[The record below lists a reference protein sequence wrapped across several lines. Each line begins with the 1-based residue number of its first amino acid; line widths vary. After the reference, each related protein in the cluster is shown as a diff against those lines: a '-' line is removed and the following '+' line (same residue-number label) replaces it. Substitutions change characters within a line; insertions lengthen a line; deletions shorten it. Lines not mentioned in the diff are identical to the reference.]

1 MIQVIGGT
9 PLDQAMLISGTTVD
23 PHFSISRGKKLGD
36 KMNSILKCVAISA
49 GLWFGAVAGEATD
62 LTIHLTGEAPVSRR
76 VVQFQCDSTGV
87 QMGLPAGAFPVEYLD
102 GDGNS
107 LAVLPIGGR
116 SLIFANVISASGARY
131 AAGRYIWWDA
141 GSRGV
146 HLYSDF
152 DSLDGKKQATCHSVS
167 HPK

>member
-1 MIQVIGGT
+1 MSLSKERGG
-9 PLDQAMLISGTTVD
+9 
-23 PHFSISRGKKLGD
+23 
-36 KMNSILKCVAISA
+36 KMNSLLKCVAIGA
-49 GLWFGAVAGEATD
+49 ALWSGAAAGEATD
-62 LTIHLTGEAPVSRR
+62 LTIRLTGEAPVSRR
-76 VVQFQCDSTGV
+76 VAQFQCDSTGV
-87 QMGLPAGAFPVEYLD
+87 QLGLPAGAFPVEYLD
-102 GDGNS
+102 GNGNS

-131 AAGRYIWWDA
+131 ASGRYVWWDA

-167 HPK
+167 PPK

>member
-1 MIQVIGGT
+1 
-9 PLDQAMLISGTTVD
+9 
-23 PHFSISRGKKLGD
+23 
-36 KMNSILKCVAISA
+36 MNSILKFVAIGA
-49 GLWFGAVAGEATD
+49 GLWSGAVAAEATD
-62 LTIHLTGEAPVSRR
+62 LTIHLAGEAPVSRR

-87 QMGLPAGAFPVEYLD
+87 QLGLPAGAFPVEYLD
-102 GDGNS
+102 GNGNS

-141 GSRGV
+141 GSRRGV

-167 HPK
+167 PPK